1 MAVKIKI
8 CGINDKKSLEA
19 ANNADY
25 IGFVF
30 YQKSPRFITALK
42 AKELCQTFQISPKKV
57 GLFVNADI
65 NLIEHIVDF
74 VGLDYIQLHGRRNS

>member
-1 MAVKIKI
+1 M
-8 CGINDKKSLEA
+8 
-19 ANNADY
+19 
-25 IGFVF
+25 F
-30 YQKSPRFITALK
+30 YQNLKIYYSIK

-74 VGLDYIQLHGRRNS
+74 VGLDYIQLHGDETLDFIFQLKKNYLFQ